1 MLMPETIENV
11 GPRGGH
17 DVVTH
22 AWRDRVEAPVAIM
35 EIDDA
40 ASSFLLATLEG
51 PKVGLAH
58 RTDLLVQRELPDPTQ
73 QIDSGRLG

>member
-1 MLMPETIENV
+1 
-11 GPRGGH
+11 
-17 DVVTH
+17 
-22 AWRDRVEAPVAIM
+22 M